1 MSHTRGDAEDE
12 EGMLAEPDNKL
23 EKNVGKTDDV
33 GMQDR
38 KQAYMHTGIDTYTHI
53 HICTHIHTYT
63 YAHVHTPT
71 HTSQARYTHTQ
82 TTCSH
87 TRPVTTKARAG
98 AREGRELR
106 ARVPHS
112 SRWRERS

>member
-1 MSHTRGDAEDE
+1 M
-12 EGMLAEPDNKL
+12 
-23 EKNVGKTDDV
+23 
-33 GMQDR
+33 
-38 KQAYMHTGIDTYTHI
+38 
-53 HICTHIHTYT
+53 HTYT
-63 YAHVHTPT
+63 RLHTHMRNTSTGDIYILTQRDTHVDAARDT
-71 HTSQARYTHTQ
+71 HTSQARHTHTQ